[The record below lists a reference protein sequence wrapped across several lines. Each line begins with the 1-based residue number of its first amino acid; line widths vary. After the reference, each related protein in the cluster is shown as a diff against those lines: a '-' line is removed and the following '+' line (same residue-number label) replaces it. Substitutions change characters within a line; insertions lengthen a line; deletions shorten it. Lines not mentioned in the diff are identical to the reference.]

1 MLLWLL
7 VACGSSPEPL
17 PKAPPPVKKV
27 ELPVPAGAGMARMAP
42 QPLKLTPEQAEAT
55 LQLDAIVRAHTR
67 DPGNPWAIA
76 HGLVAL
82 GADLTLENDQA
93 AVEWLFSTYAE
104 RFETD
109 AGWVLRFPEA
119 DGDIRIE
126 PHPDLILKAL
136 TDAGVG
142 PDRMVTVQG
151 ESHVV
156 GDLYRGVLAETYFS
170 KRTGR
175 SSFGNANDLAWTLMG
190 LASWSDEGTR
200 WTTPQMQTTSIDE
213 LTDHAW
219 LKLSSATSFLA
230 KAKATKTGFQK
241 RGQGI
246 FAYTCGGAHMIQGVN
261 HAKLRGFGH
270 SSLDGPIKVQRDLL
284 TYRYPIE
291 LAQIDAALT
300 AHPKYAPAL
309 LIQRLKLAGHTL
321 ETLARLSASG
331 HEDAP
336 STASLMPY
344 VEAVTETVFMI
355 RKLGM
360 IRQIEKLKSQDEQR
374 YLDLVGD
381 SAHALKGLRIATGES
396 PVYY

>member
-7 VACGSSPEPL
+7 VACGVSPEPP
-17 PKAPPPVKKV
+17 PKAAPPAKQVILPAPVGT
-27 ELPVPAGAGMARMAP
+27 ATARLTP
-42 QPLKLTPEQAEAT
+42 DPLKLSSEQTSAMR
-55 LQLDAIVRAHTR
+55 QLDAIVRAHTR
-67 DPGNPWAIA
+67 APENPWAIA

-93 AVEWLFSTYAE
+93 AVEWLLSTYAE

-136 TDAGVG
+136 TDAGVN
-142 PDRMVTVQG
+142 PDRMVTVEG

-156 GDLYRGVLAETYFS
+156 GDLYRGVLAETHFS
-170 KRTGR
+170 NQTGK

-190 LASWSDEGTR
+190 LASWSDEGTQ
-200 WTTPQMQTTSIDE
+200 WTTPNMQTTSVDD

-230 KAKATKTGFQK
+230 KAKATGSGFKK

-261 HAKLRGFGH
+261 HARLKGFGH
-270 SSLDGPIKVQRDLL
+270 SSLDGPIKIQRDLL

-291 LAQIDAALT
+291 LNQIDAALS

-331 HEDAP
+331 HQDAP
-336 STASLMPY
+336 STASLKPY
-344 VEAVTETVFMI
+344 IETVTETVSLL
-355 RKLGM
+355 RKLGVLN
-360 IRQIEKLKSQDEQR
+360 QIDRLKSEDEQR